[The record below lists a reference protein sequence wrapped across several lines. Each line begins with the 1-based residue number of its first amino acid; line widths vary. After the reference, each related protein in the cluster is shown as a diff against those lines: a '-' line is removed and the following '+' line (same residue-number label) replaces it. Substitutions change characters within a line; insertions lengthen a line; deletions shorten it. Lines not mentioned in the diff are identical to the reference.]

1 MKNSLFKG
9 KSTHTKIFTA
19 ITCAAI
25 VLLLVFN
32 MLLTYVGG
40 QRLIF
45 ADMTPEGFYTLS
57 DKMISS
63 CDAILNAKDEE
74 GNKRQIKFTFCADPD
89 HLTSSKDMRST
100 YFMAL
105 ALRNR
110 YDNVT
115 VETVNLSVDPNAVAM
130 YKTTSRQTIKPT
142 DVIISY
148 GAKYRVLNAG
158 SFWTQNYFSY
168 NGEYKMVSVLA
179 SLTAINNPAVYFLT
193 DHGETYYDPENPSSE
208 MSVSTAYL
216 AELLI
221 DRGLKIK
228 TLEISKVDEIPED
241 CALLIINDPTEDFLA
256 DEDQFDRFDYI
267 SDTEK
272 IDRYLV
278 NKSGS
283 LIVNK
288 DHERELPVLESFLAE
303 WGIGFG
309 NSLVKDQGNCL
320 SDVGEEGTAILGVYD
335 VDSIGGAYYGDYANL
350 SSAPKMV
357 ISDTGYLYCTFGES
371 DSSAESGSYSTSKTF
386 STFIDSSANAV
397 AYEGAG
403 STVIT
408 SAEGKKSLA
417 AMSTRTYL
425 DGYTAEYTYSY
436 VFCTNTKDFFS
447 NEILGNASYANYDV
461 MSSVVSGISR
471 TDRYASI
478 ELGGLSANSPSYG
491 GKQTLSTAMKD
502 TSWKVYS
509 ADAKEVIETNSAM
522 TESLKTTYT
531 VIIMCVPAIVLILGI
546 AVFIRRKYL

>member
-1 MKNSLFKG
+1 MKNSLFRG
-9 KSTHTKIFTA
+9 KSTHTKIFTV
-19 ITCAAI
+19 ITSVAI
-25 VLLLVFN
+25 VLLIVIN
-32 MLLTYVGG
+32 MLLTYFGQ

-57 DKMISS
+57 DKMESA
-63 CDAILNAKDEE
+63 CDVILNSEDDEGRKKE
-74 GNKRQIKFTFCADPD
+74 IKFTFCADPD
-89 HLTSSKDMRST
+89 HLISSTDMRNT

-105 ALRNR
+105 ELRNR

-115 VETVNLSVDPNAVAM
+115 VETVNLGVDPNAVAM

-148 GAKYRVLNAG
+148 GAKYRVLNAA
-158 SFWTQNYFSY
+158 SFWTENYFSY

-193 DHGETYYDPENPSSE
+193 DHGETYYDPENPGSE
-208 MSVSTAYL
+208 MSISTAYL

-228 TLEISKVDEIPED
+228 TLKISEVDAIPSD
-241 CALLIINDPTEDFLA
+241 CALLIINNPTEDFVA
-256 DEDQFDRFDYI
+256 DPEQFDRFDYV

-278 NKSGS
+278 SKAGS
-283 LIVNK
+283 VIVNK

-320 SDVGEEGTAILGVYD
+320 PDVGESGSAILGVYD
-335 VDSIGGAYYGDYANL
+335 ADSIGGAYYGDYATL

-357 ISDTGYLYCTFGES
+357 FTDTGYVYCTFGES
-371 DSSAESGSYSTSKTF
+371 DSVAESGGYGTTKTY
-386 STFIDSSANAV
+386 STFIDTSDGAI
-397 AYEGAG
+397 AYKGAG
-403 STVIT
+403 STEIM
-408 SAEGKKSLA
+408 SGEGKKSLA
-417 AMSTRTYL
+417 AISTRTYL

-436 VFCTNTKDFFS
+436 LFCSNTADFFS
-447 NEILGNASYANYDV
+447 NELLGNSSYANYDV
-461 MSSVVSGISR
+461 MSSVVNGISR

-491 GKQTLSTAMKD
+491 GKQTQSTEMKD

-509 ADAKEVIETNSAM
+509 SDAKEVVETNKAM
-522 TESLKTTYT
+522 TQKLVTTYT
-531 VIIMCVPAIVLILGI
+531 VIIMCVPVLILAVGV